1 MQQNKRSELHKTKR
15 SVRGPLQ
22 HLLMHATHHTFEA
35 IVLCEDL
42 RTMQLSTAMRLI
54 VMLARRSAAYRGA
67 ILLYKFLAVTPS
79 ALT

>member
-1 MQQNKRSELHKTKR
+1 MQQNERSELHKTKR

-35 IVLCEDL
+35 IVLYEGL

-54 VMLARRSAAYRGA
+54 TMLARRSATFRGA
-67 ILLYKFLAVTPS
+67 IFMYKFLAFTPS